1 MSLSDTAALGLTEDR
16 VCVADYHPAWPHLF
30 EQEKARLAA
39 ALAGESVRIEH
50 IGSTA
55 VPGLTAKPIL
65 DIAVAVKD
73 LDTTAPRVIA
83 ALEAL
88 GYSFRGEYGL
98 AGRLYF
104 VRGNPRRTHHLH
116 VVTAGSAHW
125 DRWLHFRDR
134 LRTHPETNRQY
145 RALKQALAEQFA
157 GNRPAYTEGK
167 SDFIES
173 ILDERSC
180 P

>member
-1 MSLSDTAALGLTEDR
+1 MPETAALGLTEDSVR
-16 VCVADYHPAWPHLF
+16 VADYHPAWPCLF
-30 EQEKARLAA
+30 EQEKARIVA
-39 ALAGESVRIEH
+39 ALAGETLRIEH

-55 VPGLTAKPIL
+55 VSGLAAKPIL
-65 DIAVAVKD
+65 DIAIAVDD
-73 LDTTAPRVIA
+73 LDTAAPRVIA

-88 GYSFRGEYGL
+88 GYTFRGEYGL

-116 VVTAGSAHW
+116 VVTTGSEHW
-125 DRWLHFRDR
+125 ERWLYFRDC
-134 LRTHPETNRQY
+134 LRADPKMARRY
-145 RALKQALAEQFA
+145 RTLKQALAEQFA

-167 SDFIES
+167 TEFIES
-173 ILDERSC
+173 VLGEEPR